1 MNIGI
6 PKEIKSYEYRVG
18 MIPSGIEYILSKKK
32 DARFFVEKGAGLGSG
47 FSDDSYRN
55 AGATIVDSAEQ
66 LFKEADLIVKVKE
79 PLSSE
84 YGFITTKHTLFT
96 YFHFSS
102 SMELT
107 QAMINSKATCIA
119 YETVKKVDGSLPLL
133 TPMSEVAGR
142 LSIQQGAKYLE
153 KAFGGKGKLL
163 GGIPGI
169 LPAKVMIIGGGVV
182 GTQAAKMAAGL
193 GARVYLFEINPQRVR
208 YLNDI
213 FPANVVV
220 LYANQTLISEHLKD
234 TDLVIGAVL
243 IPGAKAPKV
252 INREMLKLLE
262 KGSVLVDVAID
273 QGGCFET
280 SRPTTH
286 LDPVYEV
293 EGVLHYCVPNMPGA
307 VPQTSTLGL
316 TYNTLP
322 YIEKLVTQGVDN
334 ALMIDK
340 ELNSGLSIQ
349 NGSILDAQVALFYRN
364 NT

>member
-1 MNIGI
+1 MKIGI

-18 MIPSGIEYILSKKK
+18 MTPSGINSLLMKLPHLQ
-32 DARFFVEKGAGLGSG
+32 FFIEKGAGLGSG
-47 FSDDSYRN
+47 FSDESYLK
-55 AGATIVDSAEQ
+55 AGAHLLDHAHEVYR
-66 LFKEADLIVKVKE
+66 LADLVVKVKE
-79 PLSSE
+79 PLPSE
-84 YGFITTKHTLFT
+84 YPLIEARHTLFT

-102 SMELT
+102 SIELT
-107 QAMINSKATCIA
+107 RAMLERKATCIA
-119 YETVKKVDGSLPLL
+119 YETVKKHDGSLPLL

-169 LPAKVMIIGGGVV
+169 LPAKVMVIGGGVV

-193 GARVYLFEINPQRVR
+193 GARVFVFELNPQRVR
-208 YLNDI
+208 QLQDI

-220 LYANQTLISEHLKD
+220 LYADAAQIQQHLSD

-252 INREMLKLLE
+252 ITADMLKLME
-262 KGSVLVDVAID
+262 EGSVLVDVAID

-286 LDPVYEV
+286 LDPVYKEQGIV
-293 EGVLHYCVPNMPGA
+293 HYCVANMPGA

-322 YIEKLVTQGVDN
+322 YIEKLAALGVQE
-334 ALMIDK
+334 ALNIDK
-340 ELNSGLSIQ
+340 ELLGGLNIH
-349 NGSILDAQVALFYRN
+349 NGTIIDPQVQAFYQSFG
-364 NT
+364 